1 MRGPIS
7 MTAIILAG
15 GKSSR
20 MGKDKA
26 LLKFGEKTILENLVD
41 FTSGIFSETFVI
53 VNETMKIE
61 SLNLREAN
69 VYVDLVKNQGPLGGI
84 YTGLVYSRNLAN
96 FVFTCDMPFIDE
108 CTIDKLVE
116 FWEAD
121 CDVICFEK
129 PEGDYEPFPG
139 IYSRGSRSLIKLLL
153 DVGENSMRRL
163 FEIATV
169 KPVLLEKEEV
179 KVLTNMNYRE
189 DYDRALKEREKW
201 NV

>member
-1 MRGPIS
+1 MRDPIS

-20 MGKDKA
+20 MGQDKA
-26 LLKFGEKTILENLVD
+26 LLRFGEKTILENLVD
-41 FTSGIFSETFVI
+41 FTNDIFSETLVI

-61 SLNLREAN
+61 SLNLRETN
-69 VYVDLVKNQGPLGGI
+69 VYVDLIKNQGPLGGI
-84 YTGLVYSRNLAN
+84 YTGLIYSRNLSN

-108 CTIDKLVE
+108 YIIDKLVE

-121 CDVICFEK
+121 FDVICFEE
-129 PEGDYEPFPG
+129 PEGNYEPFPG
-139 IYSRGSRSLIKLLL
+139 IYSRSSRSLIKSLL
-153 DVGENSMRRL
+153 DVGRNSMKRF

-169 KPVLLEKEEV
+169 KPVLLEKEKI

-189 DYDRALKEREKW
+189 DYDRALKEREERS
-201 NV
+201 V